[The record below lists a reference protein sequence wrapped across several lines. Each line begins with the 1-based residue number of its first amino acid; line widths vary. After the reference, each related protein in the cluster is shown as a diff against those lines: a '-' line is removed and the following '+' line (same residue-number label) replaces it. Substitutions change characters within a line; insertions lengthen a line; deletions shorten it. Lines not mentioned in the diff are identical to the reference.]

1 MKGPRAKG
9 CGRPPPNPDPHHHV
23 SADRIS
29 RRPLGPP
36 TRSGPRQG
44 SDGRSRWFGARLRGT
59 PRASQLKTA
68 MKQER
73 AGSPS
78 PTADP
83 ARAPRGS
90 VPDGPTRLRPRDPS
104 RTGGPWAL
112 AAAEALAR
120 AARMG
125 GGTRLPRPP
134 LVRGR
139 RRICVNLDASLRL
152 GPPLTRRVAGERG
165 PPPRARSPLK
175 AVGLRVRAGRARG
188 HRCRERLASHI
199 LGRPGPVWA
208 STRPLPS
215 RP

>member
-1 MKGPRAKG
+1 MARVARGAPSS
-9 CGRPPPNPDPHHHV
+9 CGFLIRGWGIREGHARTEPTWGEGATSQGVWAPPPNPDPHHHV

-73 AGSPS
+73 AG
-78 PTADP
+78 
-83 ARAPRGS
+83 
-90 VPDGPTRLRPRDPS
+90 
-104 RTGGPWAL
+104 GG
-112 AAAEALAR
+112 
-120 AARMG
+120 G

-134 LVRGR
+134 LARGR
-139 RRICVNLDASLRL
+139 RRICVNLDAGLRL

-165 PPPRARSPLK
+165 PPPRARSPLE
-175 AVGLRVRAGRARG
+175 AVGLRVRAGRARS
-188 HRCRERLASHI
+188 HRCKERLASHI
-199 LGRPGPVWA
+199 LGRPGPAWA

>member
-1 MKGPRAKG
+1 MARVARGAPSS
-9 CGRPPPNPDPHHHV
+9 CGFLIRGWGIREGHARTEPTWGEGATSQGVWAPPPNPDPHHHV

-90 VPDGPTRLRPRDPS
+90 VPDGPMRLRPRDPS

-125 GGTRLPRPP
+125 GGA
-134 LVRGR
+134 RGSHGR
-139 RRICVNLDASLRL
+139 HW
-152 GPPLTRRVAGERG
+152 RVAAEG
-165 PPPRARSPLK
+165 S
-175 AVGLRVRAGRARG
+175 
-188 HRCRERLASHI
+188 ASI
-199 LGRPGPVWA
+199 WTPA
-208 STRPLPS
+208 SGSALP
-215 RP
+215 